1 MEIVLST
8 LCDAFSKS
16 YRGIVTIW
24 LKTLGKVNAKMV
36 VETGRF
42 HKKGGRST
50 SSPPDGCAAL
60 PQSNR

>member
-8 LCDAFSKS
+8 LCDVFSKS
-16 YRGIVTIW
+16 YRRIVTIW
-24 LKTLGKVNAKMV
+24 LKMLGKGNAKMD

-50 SSPPDGCAAL
+50 SSPPDGCAAM

>member
-24 LKTLGKVNAKMV
+24 LKTLGKGKMD

-50 SSPPDGCAAL
+50 SSPPSGCAAL

>member
-1 MEIVLST
+1 MDIVLST

-24 LKTLGKVNAKMV
+24 LKTLGKGNAKMD

-42 HKKGGRST
+42 HKKGGEKHLF
-50 SSPPDGCAAL
+50 SP
-60 PQSNR
+60 